1 MSIQGKVA
9 LVTGAT
15 RGIGKAIAL
24 ELGRQ
29 GAVVIGTATSENG
42 ATSITEYL
50 QESDIQGSGMILNVS
65 SDDSVNDVIKKI
77 TEEFGVIEIVIN
89 NAGITK
95 DNLMLRMKANEW
107 DDVINT
113 NLSSL
118 YRVTKACLRGM
129 SKNRWGRIISVSSVV
144 ASMGNAG
151 QSNYAASKAGMEG
164 FSRAL
169 ASEIGS
175 RNITVNC
182 VAPGFIDTDM
192 TKDLPEEHKKQLQ
205 AKIPMSRLGEAQE
218 VASVVGFLAGQ
229 GASYVTGETIQV
241 NGGMYMS

>member
-1 MSIQGKVA
+1 MSFEGKIA

-15 RGIGKAIAL
+15 RGIGKAIAQ

-29 GAVVIGTATSENG
+29 GAIVIGTATSEAG
-42 ATSITEYL
+42 AQSITEYL
-50 QESDIQGSGMILNVS
+50 QAGSIEGRGSVLDVS
-65 SDDSVNDVIKKI
+65 SDDSVSSVMKQVINEI
-77 TEEFGVIEIVIN
+77 GVIDIVVN

-95 DNLMLRMKANEW
+95 DNLMLRMKADEW
-107 DDVINT
+107 DSVINT

-129 SKNRWGRIISVSSVV
+129 SKKRWGRIISVSSVV

-192 TKDLPEEHKKQLQ
+192 TKNLPDEQKEQLQ
-205 AKIPMSRLGEAQE
+205 SKIPLNRLGRPHEIACV
-218 VASVVGFLAGQ
+218 VAFLASDA
-229 GASYVTGETIQV
+229 ASYVTGETIQV